1 MCKFCEN
8 FDWGTAKV
16 YTEDFSDN
24 VHAGIAMAGGWSRFP
39 VNDQFKFCPA
49 CGAKNPNRNDL
60 HNFLSIELQKAE
72 KEVAKPY
79 DCYDEVELAQHM
91 EWEGRLDALKEVL
104 AIITNE

>member
-24 VHAGIAMAGGWSRFP
+24 VHAGIAMAGGWGRFP

-49 CGAKNPNRNDL
+49 CGAKNPNQNDL

-72 KEVAKPY
+72 KEVAKHY
-79 DCYDEVELAQHM
+79 DAYDEVELAQHM
-91 EWEGRLDALKEVL
+91 EWEGRLNALVEVN